1 MNSRR
6 RVNSTVIR
14 RMDSMIL
21 NKAKYRSSICAFLG
35 TIALC
40 FGVYV
45 FVNRILFLARATS
58 YVATVVEFSHESVRA
73 GRGSVMANAPTVQNP
88 AYEGRLFNS
97 KVY

>member
-40 FGVYV
+40 FGIYV

-58 YVATVVEFSHESVRA
+58 YVAPVVEVSHESVPA
-73 GRGSVMANAPTVQNP
+73 GRGSVMAYVPTVQIP
-88 AYEGRLFNS
+88 DHEGRPFNV
-97 KVY
+97 KV